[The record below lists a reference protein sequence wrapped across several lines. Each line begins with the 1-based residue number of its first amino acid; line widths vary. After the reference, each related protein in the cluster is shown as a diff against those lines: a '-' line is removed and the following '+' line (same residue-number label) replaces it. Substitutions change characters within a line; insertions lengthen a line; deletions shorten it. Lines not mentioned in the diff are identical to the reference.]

1 MDSPSSFPS
10 RKGFIWCSPK
20 NASKKKS
27 RESPILS
34 DDLDW
39 GIKNDEFL
47 SDLSIFLVK
56 EQEKIL
62 QKAMKE
68 QEKVSRKAEKIV
80 KWEKQVS
87 MRISEH
93 YRGALDDEL
102 RDD

>member
-1 MDSPSSFPS
+1 NDL
-10 RKGFIWCSPK
+10 IWCSPK

-27 RESPILS
+27 RESPILG
-34 DDLDW
+34 DDLNW

-47 SDLSIFLVK
+47 SDLSTFL
-56 EQEKIL
+56 EKIL

-68 QEKVSRKAEKIV
+68 QEKVSPKAKKIV

>member
-1 MDSPSSFPS
+1 
-10 RKGFIWCSPK
+10 
-20 NASKKKS
+20 
-27 RESPILS
+27 
-34 DDLDW
+34 
-39 GIKNDEFL
+39 
-47 SDLSIFLVK
+47 
-56 EQEKIL
+56 
-62 QKAMKE
+62 MKE